1 MTNLHDLKAEVS
13 KMNYEQFIQEVV
25 KRGIEAVKRDY
36 KLPERKA
43 IRKGSIA
50 GFKACLGKN
59 PIQLS
64 NLLKNAHAK
73 TRKLMLEDRKNPDKY
88 LEATG
93 FEFEV
98 EWVCNCVS
106 CLLYNEKKPT
116 IVPPTA
122 RAMIFTSKIVGV
134 KGDKR

>member
-1 MTNLHDLKAEVS
+1 MTNLE
-13 KMNYEQFIQEVV
+13 FIQEVV

-43 IRKGSIA
+43 IREGSIA

-59 PIQLS
+59 PIQLF

-73 TRKLMLEDRKNPDKY
+73 TRKLMKDSSDNPDKY
-88 LEATG
+88 LEARG
-93 FEFEV
+93 FELEV

-106 CLLYNEKKPT
+106 CLLYNEGKPT
-116 IVPPTA
+116 IVIPTA
-122 RAMIFTSKIVGV
+122 RAMILTSKIVGV
-134 KGDKR
+134 KGANSS